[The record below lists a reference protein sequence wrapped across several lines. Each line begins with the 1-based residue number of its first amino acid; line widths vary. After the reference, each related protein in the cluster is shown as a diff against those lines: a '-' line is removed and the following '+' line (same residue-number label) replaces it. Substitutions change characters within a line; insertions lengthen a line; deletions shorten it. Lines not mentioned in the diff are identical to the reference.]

1 MVPARFQ
8 SLGFQKERLLA
19 RMAEMGVQ
27 AVLLSSPENVFYT
40 TGYPALPGAGN
51 PILYALRNQFPF
63 FSFIEQDG
71 KITLLAWIGALLGGV
86 EFAVDH
92 VEMFADK
99 LGGALTL
106 KNFFNGK
113 NLVGKRL
120 GIEASCPYDICRMV
134 EENAKP
140 AGFVVIDTLMDDLRA
155 VKSKQEI
162 EVMRKCTQIVE
173 ATVKE
178 LMEIVKPGIRRPDL
192 MREAKYRMLKNGA
205 DGVSHVTIS
214 FGASNPE
221 VEIDEELEKDSLVIL
236 DIGAS
241 YQGYVSDIRRHVYTG
256 KVPEGLIEL
265 HATMCDIVDTVS
277 YACVPG
283 KTARELYDLTVKL
296 YEQNGLIPLIVNIGH
311 TMGIQTEEIWLTNTI
326 DLILQPGMV
335 INLEL
340 YSTYEP
346 TDVYIGDEE
355 TYLITERGAV
365 QLTSLPRQIKCV

>member
-140 AGFVVIDTLMDDLRA
+140 AGFVVIDALMDDLRA

>member
-8 SLGFQKERLLA
+8 PLGFQKERLLA

-106 KNFFNGK
+106 KNFFKAK

-140 AGFVVIDTLMDDLRA
+140 AGFVVIDALMDDLRA
-155 VKSKQEI
+155 VKSKPEI

-205 DGVSHVTIS
+205 DGVSHITIS

-256 KVPEGLIEL
+256 AVPEGLTEL
-265 HATMCDIVDTVS
+265 HATMCDIVDAVS
-277 YACVPG
+277 QACVPG

-335 INLEL
+335 VNLEL

-346 TDVYIGDEE
+346 TNVYIGDEE

>member
-8 SLGFQKERLLA
+8 PLGFQKERLLA

-106 KNFFNGK
+106 KNFFKAK

-155 VKSKQEI
+155 VKSKPEI

-283 KTARELYDLTVKL
+283 KTARALYDLTVKL

-365 QLTSLPRQIKCV
+365 QLTSLPRQIKSV

>member
-1 MVPARFQ
+1 
-8 SLGFQKERLLA
+8 
-19 RMAEMGVQ
+19 MAEMGVQ

>member
-8 SLGFQKERLLA
+8 PLGFQKERLLA

-63 FSFIEQDG
+63 FSFIEEGG

-155 VKSKQEI
+155 VKSKPEI

-346 TDVYIGDEE
+346 TNVYIGDEE

>member
-1 MVPARFQ
+1 MVSARFQ
-8 SLGFQKERLLA
+8 PLGFQKERLLA

-63 FSFIEQDG
+63 FSFIEQGG

-140 AGFVVIDTLMDDLRA
+140 AGFVVIDALMDDLRA
-155 VKSKQEI
+155 VKSKPEI
-162 EVMRKCTQIVE
+162 EIMRKCTQIVE

-205 DGVSHVTIS
+205 DGVSHITIS

-256 KVPEGLIEL
+256 KVPEGLTEL
-265 HATMCDIVDTVS
+265 HATMCDIVDAVS
-277 YACVPG
+277 QACVPG